1 MEGYGQIFVEKMPD
15 MLSLM
20 SHYKRLKV
28 ARSYLI
34 LLGAFE
40 RYRTSR
46 PDILRFYLSNA
57 CSFND
62 LYIELF
68 NSLVNRALPQ
78 NMTITTADI
87 TNASARVVI
96 KHSVVKASRK
106 DHKLIVTSSSHG
118 QGETRT
124 EENKCNAITSRPEA
138 DRIRNWLQS
147 HMERLKVI
155 QTAPSERT
163 EGAVRWENMD
173 KISGLIRRG
182 EDITNTTVIPDYVKY
197 LKKMKDEQRRSRE
210 AEYLTKYQRILM
222 KNEMTIGFLKVAIA
236 AKGEIVQQQRIGS
249 TPTMKELCVSKVL
262 HHYETFREFKNFV
275 TLYDLSRNNQNALLK
290 QFEDEIKNPCIIEDN
305 DAES

>member
-1 MEGYGQIFVEKMPD
+1 
-15 MLSLM
+15 
-20 SHYKRLKV
+20 
-28 ARSYLI
+28 
-34 LLGAFE
+34 
-40 RYRTSR
+40 
-46 PDILRFYLSNA
+46 
-57 CSFND
+57 
-62 LYIELF
+62 
-68 NSLVNRALPQ
+68 
-78 NMTITTADI
+78 
-87 TNASARVVI
+87 
-96 KHSVVKASRK
+96 
-106 DHKLIVTSSSHG
+106 
-118 QGETRT
+118 
-124 EENKCNAITSRPEA
+124 
-138 DRIRNWLQS
+138 
-147 HMERLKVI
+147 MERLKVI

-262 HHYETFREFKNFV
+262 HHYEPFREFKNFV